1 MKIAAEVRPG
11 NALDAI
17 TASLRA
23 NAEHGWRRSND
34 DKRRAVRTLLNDP
47 EWAQWSDREISR
59 RCGVSD
65 RLVNG
70 LRPVT
75 AKLSQLD
82 QQQSTVRT
90 YTDKHGNTS
99 SRGRRRKGAAS
110 GVHPTNG
117 TPSRAKKRQYRP

>member
-59 RCGVSD
+59 RCGVSN
-65 RLVNG
+65 RM
-70 LRPVT
+70 
-75 AKLSQLD
+75 AD
-82 QQQSTVRT
+82 QV
-90 YTDKHGNTS
+90 
-99 SRGRRRKGAAS
+99 GRS
-110 GVHPTNG
+110 PLL
-117 TPSRAKKRQYRP
+117 